1 MVNSGLTSLK
11 NKAVNM
17 NRGPRGIEPYVQYME
32 PGGAVGQE
40 PGEKGYVDKLINY
53 FGYGNEPEVLPVD
66 GSRNVPEEQYRIAQ
80 KARLQ
85 PGVEE
90 GIQRAKV
97 GRYTDERTS
106 DWRAD
111 GPVMSGLIS
120 RFEQNHP
127 LTLNPFEKNEVVMRD
142 DPYAKPQE
150 PPQEY
155 KSGIEFGDIESGFDL
170 LNQTKFNPALLAG
183 LRDNRTLSDYVKV
196 HKRDDKESSASLRNA
211 DAFYQGRRNTIQMK
225 PIDTY
230 FGYDFNANLAHELMH
245 KGAFLLS
252 KNSDAELM
260 DLRDSLYNRKTRGQ
274 ADHRYIQSIVNKA
287 YVDRMI
293 VNGNSDILKDIAETK
308 ADIKNDGLK
317 TMKDFYTEDLAR
329 LEKKLISNTNS
340 TLVGEARRVFDL
352 YLTKDNKKSLKQ
364 KTQLISD
371 KYGFDFFDTFD
382 DDGYEKYFKMLKDMP
397 FEDAMGIFNAANS
410 VMAEDYLTQALKKQY
425 EGAETSLLT
434 SDYASNF
441 PNQIPAGADRY
452 TEKAKGGVIGLKDR
466 AVNMHRNV
474 L

>member
-1 MVNSGLTSLK
+1 MANSGLTSLK
-11 NKAVNM
+11 DKAVNM

-32 PGGAVGQE
+32 PGGAVREE
-40 PGEKGYVDKLINY
+40 PDEKSYVDKVLNY
-53 FGYGNEPEVLPVD
+53 FGYGNDPEVLQVE
-66 GSRNVPEEQYRIAQ
+66 GTRNVPEEQYRISQ
-80 KARLQ
+80 RARLQ

-90 GIQRAKV
+90 GIQRSKE
-97 GRYTDERTS
+97 GRSTDRRTS
-106 DWRAD
+106 DWRQES
-111 GPVMSGLIS
+111 PLLSSLIS

-142 DPYAKPQE
+142 DPYAKPPE
-150 PPQEY
+150 PPQDY
-155 KSGIEFGDIESGFDL
+155 KSGIEFGDIESGFEL
-170 LNQTKFNPALLAG
+170 LNQTNWTPTLQAG

-196 HKRDDKESSASLRNA
+196 HKRDDKESRASLRNA
-211 DAFYQGRRNTIQMK
+211 EAFYEGRRNTIQMK

-245 KGAFLLS
+245 KGANLLS
-252 KNSDAELM
+252 KNSDAELF
-260 DLRDSLYNRKTRGQ
+260 DLRNSLYNRKTRGQ
-274 ADHRYIQSIVNKA
+274 AEHRYIQSIVNKA

-293 VNGNSDILKDIAETK
+293 VSGNSDIFKDITDTK
-308 ADIKNDGLK
+308 ADLNHDGLI

-340 TLVGEARRVFDL
+340 TLVNEARRVFEL
-352 YLTKDNKKSLKQ
+352 YLTKDNKKSLKE

-382 DDGYEKYFKMLKDMP
+382 DDGYEKYFKMLEDMP

-425 EGAETSLLT
+425 KGAETSLLT

-441 PNQIPAGADRY
+441 PTQTPAGADRY
-452 TEKAKGGVIGLKDR
+452 TKRAEGGVIGLKDR
-466 AVNMHRNV
+466 AVKMHRNV
-474 L
+474 V